1 MKEQGKKSSKNTLY
15 EQGCY
20 LVDSK
25 LPYFEN
31 QLLVPSKYQSGLIF
45 VVNALYEY
53 FHRKTSKLITYKSND
68 LDKKYVHK
76 ARALSAF
83 LRLSKFRKG
92 LWLCASLTPHP
103 WNRLFWKSLFSST
116 ILDPLRYWKSAV
128 LANRQGN
135 LLAALELT
143 ED

>member
-45 VVNALYEY
+45 VVNA
-53 FHRKTSKLITYKSND
+53 
-68 LDKKYVHK
+68 
-76 ARALSAF
+76 
-83 LRLSKFRKG
+83 
-92 LWLCASLTPHP
+92 
-103 WNRLFWKSLFSST
+103 
-116 ILDPLRYWKSAV
+116 
-128 LANRQGN
+128 
-135 LLAALELT
+135 
-143 ED
+143 